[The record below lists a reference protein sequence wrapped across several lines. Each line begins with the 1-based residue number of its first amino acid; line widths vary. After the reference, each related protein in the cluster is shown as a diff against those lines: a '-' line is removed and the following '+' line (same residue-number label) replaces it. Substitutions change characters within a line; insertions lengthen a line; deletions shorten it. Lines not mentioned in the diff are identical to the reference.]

1 MKRLL
6 ALAVVAG
13 AAALAAPAAQAV
25 PNCGALA
32 GVNCFNGARVCRVW
46 VAATKTCV

>member
-1 MKRLL
+1 VKRLL
-6 ALAVVAG
+6 ALALLSGIALVAV
-13 AAALAAPAAQAV
+13 PAAQAV

-46 VAATKTCV
+46 FAPTNTCL